1 MTVCMYMVGG
11 LDRTGQDDATEK
23 NASDYFWQV
32 GASASFKKTSTCQM
46 PFPSL
51 SRDPAI
57 LVAVQQ
63 ERRGE
68 ISRRHDS
75 PERTYRGLAPYQS
88 ETYLSLHNMK
98 RESRCV
104 LQGKEKGERE
114 HWIQAEGDG
123 LPHYTPQRRRTSVDP
138 SLCILTSYQA
148 GVVVAVVAR
157 PCDRSLDS
165 SVKGEGDPFSAA
177 LPSCPFMIGP
187 APMSTEFTFLFLIF
201 LFFLTDHREEHAS
214 RVQVIILPYIYISLS
229 W

>member
-1 MTVCMYMVGG
+1 
-11 LDRTGQDDATEK
+11 
-23 NASDYFWQV
+23 
-32 GASASFKKTSTCQM
+32 M

-114 HWIQAEGDG
+114 HWIQRERWASSLYAPKETYISGPVTLHFDVISSRRCCCCCCSSVWQVAWQLCEG
-123 LPHYTPQRRRTSVDP
+123 RRRW
-138 SLCILTSYQA
+138 
-148 GVVVAVVAR
+148 
-157 PCDRSLDS
+157 
-165 SVKGEGDPFSAA
+165 PFSAA

>member
-1 MTVCMYMVGG
+1 
-11 LDRTGQDDATEK
+11 
-23 NASDYFWQV
+23 
-32 GASASFKKTSTCQM
+32 M

-104 LQGKEKGERE
+104 LQGKKKGERE
-114 HWIQAEGDG
+114 HWIQAEGEMG
-123 LPHYTPQRRRTSVDP
+123 F
-138 SLCILTSYQA
+138 LTI
-148 GVVVAVVAR
+148 R
-157 PCDRSLDS
+157 P
-165 SVKGEGDPFSAA
+165 KGDVHQWTRHFAFWRHIKPA
-177 LPSCPFMIGP
+177 LLLLLLLVRVTGRLTALWREKEI
-187 APMSTEFTFLFLIF
+187 LFL
-201 LFFLTDHREEHAS
+201 LLCL
-214 RVQVIILPYIYISLS
+214 RVLLWLAPHQCQLNLHSYFWYSYSFWQIIEKSMRVECK
-229 W
+229 